1 MGKRKYVEIL
11 SVRTP
16 AGVKNNYQDIVG
28 MVLPTTGNA
37 YHGVRVV
44 TPNGTERDIFHYNV
58 GKATPKEENTLMN
71 DKDPV
76 MVDLDRY
83 LTELEEDYVDPA
95 DAARER
101 VEYLADQED

>member
-1 MGKRKYVEIL
+1 VGIL
-11 SVRTP
+11 VSGSTHQLKLIRR
-16 AGVKNNYQDIVG
+16 
-28 MVLPTTGNA
+28 MM
-37 YHGVRVV
+37 
-44 TPNGTERDIFHYNV
+44 
-58 GKATPKEENTLMN
+58 MN

-101 VEYLADQED
+101 AEYLADQED

>member
-1 MGKRKYVEIL
+1 
-11 SVRTP
+11 
-16 AGVKNNYQDIVG
+16 
-28 MVLPTTGNA
+28 MV
-37 YHGVRVV
+37 
-44 TPNGTERDIFHYNV
+44 
-58 GKATPKEENTLMN
+58 MN

-101 VEYLADQED
+101 AEYLADQED